1 MTNTFLQMVGGSLD
15 FSPNANE
22 QLLKNLNPELAGFE
36 LWVFFGGGCGTFF
49 NLERLIFCIN

>member
-1 MTNTFLQMVGGSLD
+1 MVGGSLD

-22 QLLKNLNPELAGFE
+22 QLLKTLNPELAGFE
-36 LWVFFGGGCGTFF
+36 LWIFLEGGWRFF